1 MNRVQFIIV
10 TALSGLVAFC
20 ILLQIIFVRISAA
33 DELQLRSINVALQEG
48 QADLDHLQQVA
59 TRTAQ
64 VAQQQNDD
72 QLRELLT
79 RQNIQVKAPP
89 SSTTTQPSTTTTA
102 TPSTSPSSTH

>member
-10 TALSGLVAFC
+10 TTLSALVAFC
-20 ILLQIIFVRISAA
+20 ILLQIIYVRISAA
-33 DELQLRSINVALQEG
+33 DELQLRAINGALQEG

-79 RQNIQVKAPP
+79 RQNIQVKAPASAPAQP
-89 SSTTTQPSTTTTA
+89 SSTYTAPSTTT
-102 TPSTSPSSTH
+102 PSSTH